1 MYFLKTVIGNIQ
13 LWKTEIQFQLTLN
26 NIPEKPPK
34 ITEIFKTMLK
44 VNINISEMKLQF

>member
-26 NIPEKPPK
+26 NILEKPRK

-44 VNINISEMKLQF
+44 ANINISEMKLQF